1 MLNSQEEVTTFM
13 LSKITIETAKHDDD
27 DKSRD
32 NKKGDGQEEGVAK
45 AV

>member
-1 MLNSQEEVTTFM
+1 MLNSQEEVATFM
-13 LSKITIETAKHDDD
+13 LSKITVETTKHDD